1 MYIHISSL
9 IMSITITTD
18 QCSYNKIIF
27 VDDITKETLNTST
40 VICNMDID
48 NGSDFQSENTSI

>member
-1 MYIHISSL
+1 
-9 IMSITITTD
+9 MSITITTD
-18 QCSYNKIIF
+18 QCSYNEIIF